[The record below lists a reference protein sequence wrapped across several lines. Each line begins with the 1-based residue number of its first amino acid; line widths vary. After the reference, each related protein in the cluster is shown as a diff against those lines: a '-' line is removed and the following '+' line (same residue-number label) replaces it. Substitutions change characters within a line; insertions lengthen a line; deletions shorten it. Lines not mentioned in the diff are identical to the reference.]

1 MFNGFL
7 ELSLWMTLN
16 YTFEQLFSAFKDSF
30 NLALTKF
37 KEQKVVKSW
46 KS

>member
-1 MFNGFL
+1 
-7 ELSLWMTLN
+7 MTLN

-37 KEQKVVKSW
+37 KEQKVVRRLIEAAKVQ
-46 KS
+46 